1 MRETHGK
8 FAPYI
13 VATRVVGG
21 CLGDGGKRKREVRER
36 GGGRERVSG
45 SRGAFS

>member
-1 MRETHGK
+1 MRETRGK

-21 CLGDGGKRKREVRER
+21 CLGDGGEKKRESERKRQ
-36 GGGRERVSG
+36 GK
-45 SRGAFS
+45 GASSK